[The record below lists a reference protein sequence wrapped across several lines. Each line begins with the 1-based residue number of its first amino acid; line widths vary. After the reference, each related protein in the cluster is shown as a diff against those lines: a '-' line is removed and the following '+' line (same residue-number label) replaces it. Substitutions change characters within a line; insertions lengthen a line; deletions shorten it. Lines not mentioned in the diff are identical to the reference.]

1 MAYLGKGLKS
11 ISTANITVDKMTG
24 NGSTT
29 TMGISLGNQIS
40 GSVNDI
46 NVYISGVQQR
56 PGTDYTL
63 SGSTITFTTAPANG
77 WPVVAISKGD
87 SIKDDVIDSSVTSES
102 IKDGAVTD
110 AKITSVTASKL
121 TGALPALDGSA
132 LTGIVAYTKSA
143 SNPTISTNPAGGLGT
158 VWVNQ
163 SSGQVY
169 VCTDATAGANIWT
182 NIGGGSGNVEPFSFP
197 GSNFGYASG
206 GIHGGSSTQNVIEKY
221 SFTSQANA
229 VDTGGNL
236 VPGLQHHSSHR
247 SETHAYHGGGD
258 QTTNNI
264 QKFSFAS
271 GGDAVDSGSTLS
283 TNRSRIAGASSGT
296 HGYALSGTEFP
307 AFTYFAAAE
316 KFSYASAGAASFVGN
331 MTQARGRPAGHSSGT
346 HGYASGGDL
355 GSSKTN
361 VIDRVSFASDG
372 NATDHGDLSEARAC
386 RGSGGSS
393 TTHGYTVG
401 GDLANNNSTVI
412 DKWAFASNT
421 TATDWGD
428 FHTAAR
434 SGSTTSATDAI
445 YFAGGRAAGTTDI
458 NQIQKWSLA
467 SGGTAAD
474 WADITINR
482 YGLVGNH
489 Y

>member
-1 MAYLGKGLKS
+1 MAYIGLKDN
-11 ISTANITVDKMTG
+11 IKTALTSKTLDSMTG

-29 TMGISLGNQIS
+29 TLALSQTPD
-40 GSVNDI
+40 SVM
-46 NVYISGVQQR
+46 NVAIYCDGVMQR
-56 PGTDYTL
+56 PGIEYTL
-63 SGSTITFTTAPANG
+63 SGNTITFTTAPANG
-77 WPVVAISKGD
+77 VFICALTGGTE
-87 SIKDDVIDSSVTSES
+87 DVGSPMAGSVTTEKLQNGV
-102 IKDGAVTD
+102 ITD
-110 AKITSVTASKL
+110 SKIVDMAANKL

-132 LTGIVAYTKSA
+132 LTNLPDVVSKST
-143 SNPTISTNPAGGLGT
+143 SDPVLTTNPSGGVGT
-158 VWVNQ
+158 LWINK
-163 SSGQVY
+163 STGEMY
-169 VCTDATAGANIWT
+169 VCTDATAGANVWT
-182 NIGGGSGNVEPFSFP
+182 NVGGGSGNVEPFSYP

-206 GIHGGSSTQNVIEKY
+206 GIYSGSQTQNVIEKY

-283 TNRSRIAGASSGT
+283 TTRSRLAGASSGT
-296 HGYALSGTEFP
+296 HGYALSGTELP
-307 AFTYFAAAE
+307 AWSYSTVAE
-316 KFSYASAGAASFVGN
+316 KFSYASAGAATNVGN
-331 MTQARGRPAGHSSGT
+331 MTQARGRPAGHSSVT

-355 GSSKTN
+355 GPSKTN
-361 VIDRVSFASDG
+361 VIDRVGFASDG
-372 NATDHGDLSEARAC
+372 DATDHGDLSEARAC

-401 GDLANNNSTVI
+401 GDIANNNSQVV
-412 DKWAFASNT
+412 DKWSFASNT

-428 FHTAAR
+428 FDTASR

-474 WADITINR
+474 WADITLNR